1 MVVSVT
7 ASTTQGKRLDDEEV
21 SRIIEA
27 CDMCE
32 SLIVAKA
39 KILEYVEARMSF
51 IAPNLTII
59 VGKCV
64 FDHLIGKIIPCH
76 HCYL

>member
-7 ASTTQGKRLDDEEV
+7 ASTTQGKELDEDEVE
-21 SRIIEA
+21 RIVEA

-32 SLIVAKA
+32 ELVDARL

-59 VGKCV
+59 VGMKP
-64 FDHLIGKIIPCH
+64 L
-76 HCYL
+76 L

>member
-7 ASTTQGKRLDDEEV
+7 ASTTQGKRLDEEEENK
-21 SRIIEA
+21 IMEA

-32 SLIVAKA
+32 DLVLAKMR
-39 KILEYVEARMSF
+39 ILEYVEARMSF

-59 VGKCV
+59 VGQ
-64 FDHLIGKIIPCH
+64 
-76 HCYL
+76 

>member
-21 SRIIEA
+21 ARITEA

-32 SLIVAKA
+32 SLLVAKA

-51 IAPNLTII
+51 IAPNLTVI
-59 VGKCV
+59 VGKLPQNVCT
-64 FDHLIGKIIPCH
+64 G
-76 HCYL
+76 